1 MSDAKKLQIIVCIKQ
16 VPDAKTV
23 RFDKE
28 TGALVRESADA
39 VINPYDLH
47 ALEAA
52 FSVRERLGGEVTVL
66 TMGPPQAMD
75 ALREA
80 VSMGA
85 DNAVLLSDRAFAGA
99 DTLATTRVLA
109 AAIKKL
115 VGFDLIF
122 CGKLTVDGDT
132 AQVGPGLACRLNIPS
147 ITCVSRMDFEES
159 ALLLTRIYDDGQ
171 DVARLS
177 MPCLLTVNK
186 TLNTPRLP
194 SFKGKMRAKSLQ
206 IPVWGCAELGLE
218 PSDVGF
224 AGSPTRVVKTE
235 VVSFEAKKEMLSGTV
250 QEQVN
255 ALFERLKAHGIAV

>member
-1 MSDAKKLQIIVCIKQ
+1 MIEAKRLQIVVCIKQ
-16 VPDAKTV
+16 VPDAKSV

-28 TGALVRESADA
+28 TGTLVRESAAA

-47 ALEAA
+47 ALEAG
-52 FSVRERLGGEVTVL
+52 FGLREKLGGEITVIS
-66 TMGPPQAMD
+66 MGPPQAMD

-109 AAIKKL
+109 AAINRL
-115 VGFDLIF
+115 PGFDLVL

-147 ITCVSRMDFEES
+147 ITCVNHIDLEKEAM
-159 ALLLTRIYDDGQ
+159 LLTRTYDDGQ
-171 DVARLS
+171 DVVKVKL
-177 MPCLLTVNK
+177 PVLLTVNK
-186 TLNTPRLP
+186 SLNTPRLP

-218 PSDVGF
+218 PAETGL
-224 AGSPTRVVKTE
+224 AGSPTRVIKTE
-235 VVSFEAKKEMLSGTV
+235 VVSFEAKKEMLTGTV

-255 ALFERLKAHGIAV
+255 ALLERLKAHGMA